1 MSSKSGTPR
10 GMNLPRLI
18 SEYGDEHKCR
28 QYLEAIRWPDGV
40 KCPRDGKNTTWLGTV
55 EVWECNSCHYQ
66 FTVRVGS
73 VLQDSKLP
81 LSKWLIATFLIV
93 ESKKGMSANQLR
105 RTLGTTYKTAWYLTH
120 RIRAAMTQSTDK
132 SQLDGVVEVDTTLIG
147 GKPRNL
153 AAFDQF
159 AGHRKMGPRPGNK
172 KKISVAGAVK
182 RGGGVRFKVRKGM
195 TVNDFIT
202 ENVAAGAMSIYTD
215 AWPGYKN
222 LADDDTRHESVD
234 HHVKEWVRGDV
245 HTNTIESA
253 WSLMK
258 RSIIGSYH
266 HLSVKHLDS
275 YLDEMEWRYN
285 NRHNDFLFRD
295 TLRALL
301 KADVLTYKGLIER
314 PA

>member
-1 MSSKSGTPR
+1 MSKSGTPKA
-10 GMNLPRLI
+10 MNLPRLI
-18 SEYGDEHKCR
+18 ADYGDEHKCR
-28 QYLEAIRWPDGV
+28 QYLEAIRWPNGV
-40 KCPRDGKNTTWLGTV
+40 KCPRDGKNATWLGTV
-55 EVWECNSCHYQ
+55 EVWECHSCHYQ

-120 RIRAAMTQSTDK
+120 RIRNAMTQSV
-132 SQLDGVVEVDTTLIG
+132 SSAPLDGTVEVDTTLIG
-147 GKPRNL
+147 GKPRNA
-153 AAFDQF
+153 AAFDY
-159 AGHRKMGPRPGNK
+159 AVGHRKMGPRAGSLNK
-172 KKISVAGAVK
+172 KVSVAGAIK
-182 RGGGVRFKVRKGM
+182 RGGEVRFKVRKGM
-195 TVNDFIT
+195 SVNEFIA
-202 ENVAAGAMSIYTD
+202 ENVAAGALNIYTD
-215 AWPGYKN
+215 AWRGYAN
-222 LADDDTRHESVD
+222 LADNDTRHEQVD

-258 RSIIGSYH
+258 RSIVGSYH

-285 NRHNDFLFRD
+285 NRHNNYLFRD

-301 KADVLTYKGLIER
+301 GAKVLTYKTLIER